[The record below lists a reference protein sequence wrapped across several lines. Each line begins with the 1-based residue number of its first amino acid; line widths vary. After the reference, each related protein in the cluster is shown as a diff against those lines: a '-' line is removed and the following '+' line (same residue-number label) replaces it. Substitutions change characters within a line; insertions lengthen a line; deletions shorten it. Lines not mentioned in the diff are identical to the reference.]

1 MMSGRFQRLTPVLLT
16 AAIGLLVVSV
26 ILQGIMC
33 VAILSFPKPMK
44 VLITNREVPVNV
56 ENSEV
61 DVHVANVEVPVR
73 VENDEVDVNVENHH
87 IVEGDPIPVTIVR

>member
-1 MMSGRFQRLTPVLLT
+1 MSRRFQRFTPVLLMV
-16 AAIGLLVVSV
+16 AIGLLVVSV

-33 VAILSFPKPMK
+33 VSILWFHRPIE

-61 DVHVANVEVPVR
+61 DVNVTNSEVP
-73 VENDEVDVNVENHH
+73 VNVENHY
-87 IVEGDPIPVTIVR
+87 IIQSDPIPVTIVK